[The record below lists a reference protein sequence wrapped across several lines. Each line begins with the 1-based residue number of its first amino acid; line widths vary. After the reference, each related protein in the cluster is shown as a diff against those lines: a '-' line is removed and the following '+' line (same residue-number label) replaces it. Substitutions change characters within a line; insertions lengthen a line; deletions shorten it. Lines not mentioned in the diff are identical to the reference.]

1 MATRSLEQMPM
12 SDIPSQPVAG
22 RFVLLSLAGEGGMGT
37 VWKARDLLTSQLVAL
52 KLLNLDVTQPDE
64 VARFD
69 REVGMLAELR
79 HPGIVRYVAH
89 GQLQSQAYLVMEW
102 LEGQDLATRLSQKPL
117 TFAESGVLLRRIAQV
132 LAVAHHHGIIHRDI
146 KPSNLFLRF
155 GRLEEATVLDFGVAR
170 RGLALQRV
178 TRTGVVIGTPEYMA
192 PEQARGLSSITPAA
206 DLFALGC
213 VAFECLTG
221 RPPFSAHHITGLLTK
236 ILFEPAPKLRQVR
249 PAYPAALEEL
259 IAQLLEKD
267 PLKRPQSASVVYD
280 RLGQIDFSAISSPE
294 TSSELP
300 ALALSEHEQHL
311 ATIVLAAPPHGELQG
326 MSTVDHLDLRRV
338 REQHGPVLD
347 QLTTLGVLCEVLAD
361 GSLWATVV
369 DSSSATDQVLRA
381 AKAASLLRS
390 EFPRWLVVMATGLC
404 VLHDRQA
411 TGPALDLAQ
420 QLLSES
426 LNDQLHGEIL
436 IDRLSAELLRDDYHL
451 QRLTSGS
458 QLLGPVQASP
468 ASHHHK
474 LPLLGRER
482 ELSLIF
488 TALRCARDDEVS
500 RSVLVLGSPGSGKT
514 RLCEEVLARIR
525 EAHEHC
531 TVLRTSIDLTQA
543 ALPFATLTGWLRS
556 IDGQLSDEENP
567 RPLWQHWLA
576 AHHPGEEAERYRQT
590 LSSLLRMTPSRL
602 PFGQRAETLP
612 GSNAIGEAVR
622 ALLTAAS
629 RRQPLL
635 LIIDNMQWIDAA
647 SLAVIEAALV
657 RLVDLPILLL
667 GLARPEIDE
676 LLPRLFEG
684 LPTDRVR
691 LGRLSQRSAD
701 KLLEMFQVEPAS
713 LRDELAHDSLCR
725 PLYLLRL
732 AEARSDPASA
742 AADAVVAMMQTH
754 ALRLT
759 PMTRLI
765 LRAASLLDSPF
776 GESALFQLL
785 PGQFSLSQLDRALDE
800 AMDQEWLDRTR
811 PTEVGGEASL
821 RFRSPLQARAI
832 LATVTE
838 RDREGFAKL
847 KKRQAQAAASAAA
860 STSASTSDG

>member
-1 MATRSLEQMPM
+1 M

-79 HPGIVRYVAH
+79 HPGIVRYIAH
-89 GQLQSQAYLVMEW
+89 GQLESQAYLVMEW
-102 LEGQDLATRLSQKPL
+102 LEGHDLATRLGQKPL
-117 TFAESGVLLRRIAQV
+117 TATESGVLLRRIAQV
-132 LAVAHHHGIIHRDI
+132 LAVAHHHGIIHRDV
-146 KPSNLFLRF
+146 KPSNLFLRY

-192 PEQARGLSSITPAA
+192 PEQARGLSSITPSA

-236 ILFEPAPKLRQVR
+236 ILFEPAPKLRQVH
-249 PAYPAALEEL
+249 PEYPVALEEL
-259 IAQLLEKD
+259 VAQLLEKD
-267 PLKRPQSASVVYD
+267 PLKRPPSASMVYE
-280 RLGQIDFSAISSPE
+280 RLGQIDFSAISGPE
-294 TSSELP
+294 TSSEQP
-300 ALALSEHEQHL
+300 ALALSEHELHL

-326 MSTVDHLDLRRV
+326 MSTIDHLDLRRV

-404 VLHDRQA
+404 ILHDRQA
-411 TGPALDLAQ
+411 TGPALDLTQ
-420 QLLSES
+420 QLLREALTDPLS
-426 LNDQLHGEIL
+426 DEIL
-436 IDRLSAELLRDDYHL
+436 TDRLSAELLRDDYHL
-451 QRLTSGS
+451 QPRPSGS
-458 QLLGPVQASP
+458 QLLGPAQTCP
-468 ASHHHK
+468 ASRPHR

-514 RLCEEVLARIR
+514 RLCEEVLARLH
-525 EAHEHC
+525 EAHEPC
-531 TVLRTSIDLTQA
+531 TVLRTSITLTQA
-543 ALPFATLTGWLRS
+543 ALPFATLTGWLHC
-556 IDGQLSDEENP
+556 IDDQLSDENPP
-567 RPLWQHWLA
+567 RPLWQRWLDD
-576 AHHPGEEAERYRQT
+576 HYPSEESERYRQT
-590 LSSLLRMTPSRL
+590 LHSLLRMTPSRL

-629 RRQPLL
+629 RREPLL

-647 SLAVIEAALV
+647 SLAVIESALL

-676 LLPRLFEG
+676 LLPRLLEG

-691 LGRLSQRSAD
+691 LGRLSIKSAD
-701 KLLEMFQVEPAS
+701 KLLEMFEVEPAS
-713 LRDELAHDSLCR
+713 LRDELVHDSLCL
-725 PLYLLRL
+725 PLFLLRL
-732 AEARSDPASA
+732 AEGLRSPASA
-742 AADAVVAMMQTH
+742 ASDAIVAMMQTR

-759 PMTRLI
+759 PVTRLI
-765 LRAASLLDSPF
+765 LRAASLLHGPF

-800 AMDQEWLDRTR
+800 AIDQEWLDRLR
-811 PTEVGGEASL
+811 PTEVGGEACL

-838 RDREGFAKL
+838 RDQKAFASIQ
-847 KKRQAQAAASAAA
+847 KRQARAAEPVA
-860 STSASTSDG
+860 TSAISARSDE

>member
-1 MATRSLEQMPM
+1 M
-12 SDIPSQPVAG
+12 SDTPSQPVAG
-22 RFVLLSLAGEGGMGT
+22 RFALLSLAGEGGMGT

-69 REVGMLAELR
+69 REVSMLAELR
-79 HPGIVRYVAH
+79 HPGIVRYIAH
-89 GQLQSQAYLVMEW
+89 GQLDSQAYLVMEW
-102 LEGQDLATRLSQKPL
+102 LEGQDLATRLAQKPL
-117 TFAESGVLLRRIAQV
+117 TATESGVLLRRVAQV
-132 LAVAHHHGIIHRDI
+132 LAVAHLHGIIHRDV
-146 KPSNLFLRF
+146 KPSNLFLRY
-155 GRLEEATVLDFGVAR
+155 GRMEEATVLDFGVAR

-236 ILFEPAPKLRQVR
+236 ILFDPAPRLRQVH
-249 PAYPAALEEL
+249 PEYPAALDEL

-267 PLKRPQSASVVYD
+267 PLKRPQSASVVYE
-280 RLGQIDFSAISSPE
+280 RLSQINFSAISSPE
-294 TSSELP
+294 ASSEHP
-300 ALALSEHEQHL
+300 ALHLSEHEQHL

-326 MSTVDHLDLRRV
+326 LSTVDHLDLRRV

-347 QLTTLGVLCEVLAD
+347 QLTALGVLCEVLAD

-381 AKAASLLRS
+381 AQAASLLRS

-420 QLLSES
+420 QLLSEALS
-426 LNDQLHGEIL
+426 DQLHCEIL
-436 IDRLSAELLRDDYHL
+436 TDRLSAELLRDDYYL
-451 QRLTSGS
+451 QPLPSGS
-458 QLLGPVQASP
+458 QILGPAQTGP
-468 ASHHHK
+468 TGRHRK
-474 LPLLGRER
+474 LPLIGRER

-514 RLCEEVLARIR
+514 RLCEEVLARIH

-531 TVLRTSIDLTQA
+531 TILRTSIELTQA
-543 ALPFATLTGWLRS
+543 ALPFATITGWLRCADS
-556 IDGQLSDEENP
+556 LLSDEPLP
-567 RPLWQHWLA
+567 RPLWQA
-576 AHHPGEEAERYRQT
+576 AIDQHYPAEEAERYRQT
-590 LSSLLRMTPSRL
+590 LQSLLRITPSRL

-622 ALLTAAS
+622 ALLSSVS

-647 SLAVIEAALV
+647 SLAVLEATLQ

-691 LGRLSQRSAD
+691 LGRLSLKSAD
-701 KLLEMFQVEPAS
+701 KLLEMFEVSPPS
-713 LRDELAHDSLCR
+713 LREDLAHESLCR
-725 PLYLLRL
+725 PLFLLRL
-732 AEARSDPASA
+732 AEGVRTPKSA
-742 AADAVVAMMQTH
+742 AADAVVAMMQTR
-754 ALRLT
+754 ALRLEPT
-759 PMTRLI
+759 TRLV
-765 LRAASLLDSPF
+765 LRAASLLDGPF

-800 AMDQEWLDRTR
+800 AIDQEWLDRMR
-811 PTEVGGEASL
+811 PTEVGGEACL

-832 LATVTE
+832 LATVTT
-838 RDREGFAKL
+838 RDREAFAKI
-847 KKRQAQAAASAAA
+847 KKRQAQAAEN
-860 STSASTSDG
+860 TETSDR